1 MVRGKI
7 EAREIKIHGSV
18 EGHVTAEA
26 RILLRSSCEV
36 TGTLASPRI
45 AIEDGARFSGRV
57 ETIRVGGHEHRIAAP
72 SEESDGQS
80 NGENGFVQADMEA
93 VSLFA
98 GQPSAVLS
106 PSSPTEAS
114 DDPLEALKEIS
125 VAREEP

>member
-45 AIEDGARFSGRV
+45 AIEDGA
-57 ETIRVGGHEHRIAAP
+57 P

-114 DDPLEALKEIS
+114 GDPLEALKEIS